1 MTKETFAKSA
11 SKNLKPAIEFD
22 PAEYV
27 QYLDGMD
34 LTDQEAKEILSVL
47 WVMMVQF
54 VDLGFDVDFQPR
66 RASQI
71 AIPSASITDS
81 KADKTQQTPDT
92 GENRP

>member
-1 MTKETFAKSA
+1 MTKDTFAKSA
-11 SKNLKPAIEFD
+11 KLNLKPTVQFD
-22 PAEYV
+22 PTEYV

-34 LTDQEAKEILSVL
+34 VTDAEAREILSVL
-47 WVMMVQF
+47 WDMMVQF